1 MRLHGRIA
9 TLLVAGAALAAC
21 SGGSGGS
28 GGYDGSGG
36 GGHADAG
43 TPRTPSTTSAGLRWS
58 PPRQGPERP
67 AAGTATVSR
76 ERHGRDLN
84 GDGYDDLAAYD
95 KDRINIVYGSPH
107 GLDPRT
113 RTTVR
118 ACLLKP
124 PVPAAEDVR
133 LVRADLDGDGHTD
146 LIADFSGRRA
156 LVLWSGPRGI
166 TEVSDL
172 PDQGAVETGDF
183 DGDGHADLFRLGTTE
198 TSSGTVAYGP
208 LRRDGAPARRQD
220 LKDPPPGKDSVPY
233 EATAADIDGDGRTDL
248 AVRMRWT
255 DPESEGDGDITDTGL
270 WVHRGGSGGLRY
282 DAGRSGPHVLGR
294 VGVPADVDGNGTE
307 DVTEVTFLAFRKE
320 LHITTQRGED
330 REGHTTVLHRI
341 PGVGV
346 RAPDFGGT
354 KGLAIGDVTG
364 DGRADLVVG
373 ADQANNNQGLVLL
386 LRDAAHPAEGHL
398 QAVDLESPGVPGE
411 DGRYRRTRL
420 APVAP
425 LLDVDGDGHLDV
437 VATARWGGYWTLP
450 GADTGLDTS
459 RTRRVT
465 RGQLD

>member
-1 MRLHGRIA
+1 M
-9 TLLVAGAALAAC
+9 
-21 SGGSGGS
+21 
-28 GGYDGSGG
+28 
-36 GGHADAG
+36 
-43 TPRTPSTTSAGLRWS
+43 
-58 PPRQGPERP
+58 
-67 AAGTATVSR
+67 
-76 ERHGRDLN
+76 
-84 GDGYDDLAAYD
+84 
-95 KDRINIVYGSPH
+95 
-107 GLDPRT
+107 
-113 RTTVR
+113 
-118 ACLLKP
+118 
-124 PVPAAEDVR
+124 
-133 LVRADLDGDGHTD
+133 
-146 LIADFSGRRA
+146 
-156 LVLWSGPRGI
+156 
-166 TEVSDL
+166 SDL

-270 WVHRGGSGGLRY
+270 RVHRGGSGGLRY

-307 DVTEVTFLAFRKE
+307 DVTEVRFLAFRKE

-346 RAPDFGGT
+346 RPPDFGGT

-420 APVAP
+420 APWRRCWTWTGTGTWTSWRRRGGAGTGRCRGRTPAWTRPAP
-425 LLDVDGDGHLDV
+425 AASPAGSSTDPAAPPALRGSG
-437 VATARWGGYWTLP
+437 TRPGPPARTRPGPRLSAGPGPLSGAGRLSP
-450 GADTGLDTS
+450 GA
-459 RTRRVT
+459 
-465 RGQLD
+465 